1 MLKIKYKDLI
11 TIKRILGDLYL
22 ENGNSE
28 EVVLLSQAIN
38 RILLSMQVDNNNTI
52 KQFNTI

>member
-1 MLKIKYKDLI
+1 MIKMKYQDFI

-28 EVVLLSQAIN
+28 EVVLLSQALD
-38 RILLSMQVDNNNTI
+38 RIIVSMQIHINNKI
-52 KQFNTI
+52 

>member
-1 MLKIKYKDLI
+1 MIKIKDKDLI

-28 EVVLLSQAIN
+28 EVLLLSQAIDRIILSIQEHQNN
-38 RILLSMQVDNNNTI
+38 RIKTS
-52 KQFNTI
+52 